1 MPRTVIGSERVAPG
15 RGYTVT
21 VIQAPAP
28 SAQVGQGDEG
38 GTHYRQIQDD
48 LNDLTR
54 LLAFKEKRILQ
65 AEAG

>member
-28 SAQVGQGDEG
+28 PAQVGQGDEG
-38 GTHYRQIQDD
+38 GTYYRQIQDD
-48 LNDLTR
+48 LNNLTH

>member
-1 MPRTVIGSERVAPG
+1 M
-15 RGYTVT
+15 T

-28 SAQVGQGDEG
+28 PAQVGQGDEG
-38 GTHYRQIQDD
+38 GTYYRQIQDD
-48 LNDLTR
+48 LNNLTR